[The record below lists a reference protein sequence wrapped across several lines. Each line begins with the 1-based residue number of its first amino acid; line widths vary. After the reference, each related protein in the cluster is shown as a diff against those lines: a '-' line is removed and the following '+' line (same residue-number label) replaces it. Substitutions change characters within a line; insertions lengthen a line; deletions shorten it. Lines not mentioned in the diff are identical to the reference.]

1 MSIDIHSEEGQIIRK
16 LIPLSTLSIN
26 QFESL
31 CNKIIVE
38 TAKPG
43 TFVFK
48 KNDIA
53 DDLIYLIEGSITLQ
67 SDELKVETIISGT
80 ESSRFALAHQIPR
93 KIDAFTNTAVRFLR
107 LNTNSIQSLPNE
119 SSNNSSKEDT
129 SFIVFDETEPETEDK
144 NDDDWITTLLKSPIF
159 RALPPANLQKMIMD
173 LDQVS
178 FGKGESIV
186 KQGDLGDSFYIIIKG
201 KCQVS
206 RKPSKNAKDIN
217 LAELKTQDTFGEDS
231 LLTGELRNVNITALT
246 DTKLL
251 KLSKDKFISLIKDST
266 LKFIPHSKI
275 EDELKN
281 GAIFLDVR
289 PPDEYKKFHLPNSK
303 NTPFFSLRM
312 HLKTFEKKSSI
323 IVICADGKTSA
334 AAAFL
339 LLRSKFKALI
349 VEGGIKQAAQ
359 HIKAASAVKDIVGKD
374 KSKDSQQPISIAK
387 FSVEN
392 NNLQNTLKL
401 ENKQLK
407 LTIQKLSTEKSE
419 LETRYRNLYRQTE
432 KLKSILDNLQ
442 NNKKK
447 PD

>member
-1 MSIDIHSEEGQIIRK
+1 MSVDTHSKEGQIIRK

-31 CNKIIVE
+31 CNKITVE

-48 KNDIA
+48 KKDIA
-53 DDLIYLIEGSITLQ
+53 NDLIYLIEGSITLQ

-93 KIDAFTNTAVRFLR
+93 KIDAFTNTPVRFLR
-107 LNTNSIQSLPNE
+107 LNTDSIQTLP
-119 SSNNSSKEDT
+119 NNSSNEDT
-129 SFIVFDETEPETEDK
+129 GFMVFDETESEAEDK

-159 RALPPANLQKMIMD
+159 RALPPANLQQMIMG
-173 LDQVS
+173 LDQIS
-178 FGKGESIV
+178 FRKGESIV
-186 KQGDLGDSFYIIIKG
+186 KQGDLGDSFYIIING

-206 RKPSKNAKDIN
+206 RKPSKKAKDII
-217 LAELKTQDTFGEDS
+217 LAELGTQDTFGEDS
-231 LLTGELRNVNITALT
+231 LLTGEPRNVNISALT
-246 DTKLL
+246 NTKLL
-251 KLSKDKFISLIKDST
+251 KLSKDKFISLIKEPT

-289 PPDEYKKFHLPNSK
+289 PPDEFKKFHLPNSK

-312 HLKTFEKKSSI
+312 HLKTFEKKRSI
-323 IVICADGKTSA
+323 IVICADGKTSE

-349 VEGGIKQAAQ
+349 VEGGIKRTAQ
-359 HIKAASAVKDIVGKD
+359 KIKAASVAVANISNDAA
-374 KSKDSQQPISIAK
+374 SKEKLEQKPVAK
-387 FSVEN
+387 ISVEK
-392 NNLQNTLKL
+392 NNLLEL
-401 ENKQLK
+401 ENKRLK
-407 LTIQKLSTEKSE
+407 LAIQKLGTEKNQ
-419 LETRYRNLYRQTE
+419 LETRYRNLYKQTE
-432 KLKSILDNLQ
+432 KLKSILDKLQ
-442 NNKKK
+442 NNKKTS
-447 PD
+447 D